1 MGIEIK
7 KMGDGK
13 LYSSGSGQW
22 QFTGFVRL
30 VVTFGYHELQE
41 IWWLAEEPSFP
52 QERYFY
58 M

>member
-41 IWWLAEEPSFP
+41 IW
-52 QERYFY
+52 
-58 M
+58 